1 MRNIQKQILADYRR
15 DFSKRVPA
23 DMLPKVNMVWDAIP
37 AQLAGENKKFMY
49 SAVRKGGR
57 AREFENA
64 IQWLIDA
71 GLVYKVLR
79 VAKAEKPLKFY
90 EDPEAFKLFLLDL
103 GLLGALSDADA
114 GDALVNN
121 KAFTE
126 YKGAFTEQYALQEL
140 TALDYR
146 VYYHSREPSELKNDF
161 LCKSSIF
168 IPLR

>member
-1 MRNIQKQILADYRR
+1 
-15 DFSKRVPA
+15 
-23 DMLPKVNMVWDAIP
+23 
-37 AQLAGENKKFMY
+37 MY

-71 GLVYKVLR
+71 GLAYKVLR

-90 EDPEAFKLFLLDL
+90 EKPEAFKLFLLDL
-103 GLLGALSDADA
+103 GLLGALSDTAA

-121 KAFTE
+121 KAFME
-126 YKGAFTEQYALQEL
+126 YKGAFTEQYVLQEL
-140 TALDYR
+140 AALDKR
-146 VYYHSREPSELKNDF
+146 VYYHSRSAQRLKLIL
-161 LCKSSIF
+161 LCKSSMF

>member
-15 DFSKRVPA
+15 DFSKHVPA

-37 AQLAGENKKFMY
+37 AQLARENKKFMY
-49 SAVRKGGR
+49 SAIKKGGR

-126 YKGAFTEQYALQEL
+126 YKGAFTEQYSCRNWQLWIKGFI
-140 TALDYR
+140 TIPGNPR
-146 VYYHSREPSELKNDF
+146 NLKMIL